1 MIEIIFTILMA
12 MLIICLF
19 ALAYTKGTLDGL
31 NELSEEFKSVQQSTE
46 DYMKSS
52 DKLIEI
58 QRQLI
63 NKLKEQIKYWEDK
76 QNANE

>member
-1 MIEIIFTILMA
+1 MA